1 MMGVDALLKEVEERR
16 KKALD
21 ALDAEYSAKRE
32 EVKKRTDEQ
41 LAYVM
46 EAARRDA
53 AALSQREKTRIEG
66 AAKLQT
72 KKVVFDAT
80 EKMLENNIAAL
91 RQALSDLTDSPA
103 YDDLLARMARYA
115 SKRLGGGSGSGS
127 GKIVVMCRKGDE
139 ATLKAAGAK
148 VASSTL
154 NTAGGF
160 IAESEDGTLEL
171 DLTFEELLRGREDE
185 VRASILGKE

>member
-16 KKALD
+16 KKALE
-21 ALDAEYSAKRE
+21 ALDAEYAAKRE

-46 EAARRDA
+46 ETARRDA
-53 AALSQREKTRIEG
+53 AAISQREKTKIEG

-72 KKVVFDAT
+72 KKVAFDAT
-80 EKMLENNIAAL
+80 EKMLEGNIAAL
-91 RQALSDLTDSPA
+91 NQALVDLAASPA
-103 YDDLLARMARYA
+103 YPDLLERMSRYA
-115 SKRLGGGSGSGS
+115 SKRLGG
-127 GKIVVMCRKGDE
+127 KIAVSCRKGDE

-148 VASSTL
+148 VSSATL

-160 IAESEDGTLEL
+160 VAESEDGTLEL